1 MSYPTTTTTT
11 TATDALHSSQPDKVA
26 ESLTPNI
33 DDSKS
38 PDYQL
43 AQSLGMVLS
52 GPFDF
57 RELHRVED
65 RSAVDQDMEEYG
77 LHSPTLKGARAYFRN
92 PDTGKPAAIGADL
105 DDKATPW
112 QIMQDHEEAM
122 VHYNIACRFVRV
134 YPKGTPGLLFLAPGE
149 TGDVVKQ
156 VTDPDHPF

>member
-11 TATDALHSSQPDKVA
+11 TAPAALRSSQPDKMA
-26 ESLTPNI
+26 ESLVPII

-43 AQSLGMVLS
+43 AQSLGFVLS

-57 RELHRVED
+57 REMHRVED
-65 RSAVDQDMEEYG
+65 RAAVDQDVEEYG
-77 LHSPTLKGARAYFRN
+77 QHSPSLKGADTFLRN
-92 PDTGKPAAIGADL
+92 PDTGKPAAIRVVL
-105 DDKATPW
+105 DETATAW
-112 QIMQDHEEAM
+112 QIMQDYEEAM
-122 VHYNIACRFVRV
+122 VHYNIACKFVRV

-156 VTDPDHPF
+156 VTDPDHHF